1 MTSPL
6 AGADGCKGGWILVQ
20 VSHPGAPVTH
30 ALCHDAATV
39 LARTPLDAVVGI
51 DIPIGISDR
60 DRRAAEV
67 ECKRAL
73 GPRRSSV
80 FWSPV
85 RAALAATT
93 HEEANAR
100 NRDASGLGLS
110 AQAFHIMR
118 RIAEVDALLRAD
130 SRASA
135 RVHEVHPEACFA
147 MLNGGVPLRHPKKRA
162 EGQAERRALLAPV
175 FPGAF
180 EAIRDAYRVKEV
192 GSDDILDAL
201 ASLWTASRIA
211 ADTART
217 FPAGPAPRDRY
228 GLPMVIHA

>member
-1 MTSPL
+1 MASPL

-20 VSHPGAPVTH
+20 VAHPGAPVTH
-30 ALCHDAATV
+30 VLCPDAATL
-39 LARTPLDAVVGI
+39 LARTPRDAVLGI

-73 GPRRSSV
+73 GSRRSSV

-85 RAALAATT
+85 RAALDATT
-93 HEEANAR
+93 HEDANAR

-110 AQAFHIMR
+110 AQAFHITW

-130 SRASA
+130 VRAAA

-147 MLNGGVPLRHPKKRA
+147 ALNGGVPMRHPKKRA

-180 EAIRDAYRVKEV
+180 ERIREAYLAREV
-192 GSDDILDAL
+192 ASDDILDAL
-201 ASLWTASRIA
+201 AALWTASRIA
-211 ADTART
+211 AGTARH
-217 FPAGPAPRDRY
+217 FPAGQTPRDRY

>member
-6 AGADGCKGGWILVQ
+6 AGADGCKSGWILVQ
-20 VSHPGAPVTH
+20 VAHPGAPVTH
-30 ALCHDAATV
+30 ALCPDAATL
-39 LARTPLDAVVGI
+39 LARTPRDAVVGI

-85 RAALAATT
+85 RAALDATI

-100 NRDASGLGLS
+100 NREASGLGLS

-118 RIAEVDALLRAD
+118 RIADVDARLRAD
-130 SRASA
+130 ARAAA

-147 MLNGGVPLRHPKKRA
+147 ALNGGAPLRHPKKRA
-162 EGQAERRALLAPV
+162 EGQSERRALLAPV

-180 EAIRDAYRVKEV
+180 DAIREAYRAKEIA
-192 GSDDILDAL
+192 SDDILDAL
-201 ASLWTASRIA
+201 VALWTASRIA
-211 ADTART
+211 AGRART
-217 FPAGPAPRDRY
+217 YPAGPAPRDRY